1 MDKKATPRQVGH
13 RLAVVTG
20 ATSGIGFEIVR
31 GLAEAGWRV
40 VGIARSPL
48 RGRRMIEILRAQTGN
63 PAISFHA
70 ADLSLTAEAKAVGEL
85 IARQHPQIDL
95 LINNAGA
102 LFQKRGETAEG
113 VERTLALNH
122 LGYAVLTKALLPSLS
137 AAPSARIVNTASAAH
152 WGTKLDCTDLGA
164 SRKYRGWVQYQ
175 RSKLMNILFT
185 RELARRLPETV
196 TVNAVHP
203 GFVATRFGYDNSPF
217 WRLLMRI
224 LMLMAIKPQ
233 VAAKGILHIALEPE
247 LQKLSGAYFDR
258 GYLAQPS
265 ATAQDD
271 MLARELWQTTDQL
284 LETIAKRSLS
294 A

>member
-1 MDKKATPRQVGH
+1 MDKNTTPHQAGH

-70 ADLSLTAEAKAVGEL
+70 ADLSLAAEAKAVGEL

-102 LFQKRGETAEG
+102 LFQKRSETAEG
-113 VERTLALNH
+113 IERTLALNH
-122 LGYAVLTKALLPSLS
+122 LGYVVLTKALLPALS
-137 AAPSARIVNTASAAH
+137 AASSARIVNVASAAH
-152 WGTKLDCTDLGA
+152 WGAKLDCSDLGA
-164 SRKYRGWVQYQ
+164 SKKYRGWVQYQ

-185 RELARRLPETV
+185 RELARRLPENV
-196 TVNAVHP
+196 AVNAVHP
-203 GFVATRFGYDNSPF
+203 GFVATRFGHDNPPL
-217 WRLLMRI
+217 WRLLMRL

-233 VAAKGILHIALEPE
+233 VAAKGVLHVALEPE
-247 LQKLSGAYFDR
+247 LQKISGAYFDR

-265 ATAQDD
+265 TIAVDD
-271 MLARELWQTTDQL
+271 ALASELWQVTDQL
-284 LETIAKRSLS
+284 LDTLAKPSPLP
-294 A
+294 